1 MKAVLAIAIA
11 VAVVALAVAGIFLA
25 HVAHS
30 SAFVIVHKGQP
41 MPKHYIESWQ
51 FGNVTIVQTGPSTTT
66 VTLAPWS

>member
-11 VAVVALAVAGIFLA
+11 VAVVALVVAGLLMLHI
-25 HVAHS
+25 AHS

-41 MPKHYIESWQ
+41 LPKHYVQAWQ
-51 FGNVTIVQTGPSTTT
+51 FGNTTIVEVKPSSTT

>member
-1 MKAVLAIAIA
+1 VKAVLAIAIA

-41 MPKHYIESWQ
+41 MPKHYVQAWQ

>member
-41 MPKHYIESWQ
+41 MPKHYVQAWQ
-51 FGNVTIVQTGPSTTT
+51 FGNVTIVEVVPDSTT
-66 VTLAPWS
+66 VTVAPWS